1 MPKFLFL
8 RYNLVNNHYSQV
20 SPTIVLNRFYDKVSN
35 MDATRINYYL
45 AGLLA
50 LVICVALG
58 RQLLT
63 AYSTYQFLP
72 DQSTSASQ
80 DRVAANGDYQA
91 STITSSYLFGR
102 LSGEQQLTGQSD
114 LPATSMQL
122 ILRGAFTS
130 TNPERGS
137 AIIEGPDGQTR
148 AYRVGNR
155 LYGQAELRQV
165 YADRVV
171 LSRNGELETL
181 QFPVNQPGSDEDSNG
196 NSNTTAELEDR
207 IPDGIRRFV
216 QDNMSQQEI
225 DQTVTQLSSA
235 AMTPEQRQALIRQ
248 RLQDLRNRAREKR

>member
-1 MPKFLFL
+1 
-8 RYNLVNNHYSQV
+8 
-20 SPTIVLNRFYDKVSN
+20 

-50 LVICVALG
+50 LVIVAALG

-63 AYSTYQFLP
+63 AYSTYQFSP
-72 DQSTSASQ
+72 DQSTSVSQ
-80 DRVAANGDYQA
+80 ARVATDDDYQA
-91 STITSSYLFGR
+91 STIASSYLFGR
-102 LSGEQQLTGQSD
+102 PSGDQQIAGQSD
-114 LPATSMQL
+114 FPATNMQL

-181 QFPVNQPGSDEDSNG
+181 QFPVNQPSSDEDSG
-196 NSNTTAELEDR
+196 SSRNTAAELEDR